1 MSDSGATP
9 KRDLRQEITDAMIAA
24 LEKGTAPW
32 QRPWR
37 AGALE
42 MPFNPTSEKPYRG
55 GNAIHLMLTGTSRG
69 YEDPRWLTYR
79 QAQEKGWQVR
89 KGEKGTHI
97 EFWQFGSRSTGR
109 QTICEEPEG
118 QDNPSRTSER
128 PLHRV
133 YTVFNA
139 KQIDGM
145 PAHSPRVRQEWE
157 TIQSA
162 ESILQHSGAKIVHDQ
177 DDRAFYNRLTDSIHL
192 PPKGAFQ
199 SAGAYF
205 GTALH
210 EAAHWTG
217 TVHRLNR
224 STLVESYRFGDL
236 NYAKEELRAELA
248 SVFLMAERGVPHD
261 PDRHAAYLGSWLE
274 ALRQDKHEIFR
285 AARDAHKA
293 ADLLIALELEP
304 SLEKALSV
312 VNPHPEGQ
320 SLEEQ
325 FRSQSEHKLDS
336 PRLNFDTRSPSAE
349 IGF

>member
-1 MSDSGATP
+1 MSNSGATP

-55 GNAIHLMLTGTSRG
+55 GNAIHLMLTSTSRE

-97 EFWQFGSRSTGR
+97 EFWQFGSRPTGQQPIR
-109 QTICEEPEG
+109 EEPEP
-118 QDNPSRTSER
+118 NRPSQTRDG

-133 YTVFNA
+133 YTVFNG
-139 KQIDGM
+139 KQIDGK
-145 PAHSPRVRQEWE
+145 PAYSPRVRQEWE
-157 TIQSA
+157 TVQSA
-162 ESILQHSGAKIVHDQ
+162 ESILQHSGAKIIHDQ

-210 EAAHWTG
+210 ELSHWTG
-217 TVHRLNR
+217 TSDRLNR
-224 STLVESYRFGDL
+224 STLIESYRFGDL

-248 SVFLMAERGVPHD
+248 SVFLMAERGVPHY
-261 PDRHAAYLGSWLE
+261 PDGHAAYLGSWLE

-285 AARDAHKA
+285 AARDAHTA
-293 ADLLIALELEP
+293 ADLLLALELEP
-304 SLEKALSV
+304 SIEKALASV
-312 VNPHPEGQ
+312 NSHQAGAQIEEPSLTTSGQ
-320 SLEEQ
+320 PPQLTLPLQ
-325 FRSQSEHKLDS
+325 I
-336 PRLNFDTRSPSAE
+336 RSPSAE
-349 IGF
+349 ISI